1 MKHVERDEARR
12 LRHEQGLSIKDI
24 AQELHVSKS
33 SVSVWVRDIQLT
45 DEQLA
50 ALDYRHNNHA
60 NRRNGSRA
68 VAEKYRELR
77 RKYQEEGRVK
87 AHERDPL
94 HIAGCMLYWGE
105 GSKTKNLELANS
117 DPDLIQFYVKFLHES
132 LCIPDNEISI
142 RIYCYTNNGLAL
154 REIEDFWLRILH
166 LPQACLRKAI
176 TNLRPRSSEQKGRK
190 LKYGMCRVVVHKV
203 CALHHVL
210 GAIQEYTGIDKPE
223 WLL

>member
-1 MKHVERDEARR
+1 MKPFERDEARR
-12 LRHEQGLSIKDI
+12 LRHEQGLSIKEI
-24 AQELHVSKS
+24 AQALRVAKS
-33 SVSVWVRDIQLT
+33 SVSLWVRDIQLT

-77 RKYQEEGRVK
+77 RTY
-87 AHERDPL
+87 
-94 HIAGCMLYWGE
+94 
-105 GSKTKNLELANS
+105 
-117 DPDLIQFYVKFLHES
+117 
-132 LCIPDNEISI
+132 
-142 RIYCYTNNGLAL
+142 
-154 REIEDFWLRILH
+154 IEDFWLDILH
-166 LPQACLRKAI
+166 LPRACLRKAI
-176 TNLRPRSSEQKGRK
+176 TNLHPRSSKQKGRK
-190 LKYGMCRVVVHKV
+190 LKYGVCRVVVHKV